1 MISVAKNEFLNLIKS
16 VKAVIVIL
24 VFVLFS
30 FYISNF
36 LIKSSHLNTGKA
48 AAYSSL
54 RLLVFVLGYL
64 FASILSHN
72 TINREIEQRTGR
84 LIVTKISRKSFLLG
98 KFIGNLMFW
107 FVSITVSYILIS
119 IMSNQQDGEVY
130 FMTLSTMI
138 YFVGL
143 VLLLSTAVNKTSMS
157 NFLGVF
163 LGIAIP
169 GIGIWITLDEKHILG
184 FTKYIFPYFYI
195 LKGGAFM
202 LIPDLIAIIWVI
214 IALIIIKRKEL

>member
-84 LIVTKISRKSFLLG
+84 LLPVRHLPIHFFHKMYQRYLTQASVNYLTA
-98 KFIGNLMFW
+98 
-107 FVSITVSYILIS
+107 
-119 IMSNQQDGEVY
+119 
-130 FMTLSTMI
+130 
-138 YFVGL
+138 
-143 VLLLSTAVNKTSMS
+143 LLLSMQGSGRTA
-157 NFLGVF
+157 
-163 LGIAIP
+163 
-169 GIGIWITLDEKHILG
+169 
-184 FTKYIFPYFYI
+184 
-195 LKGGAFM
+195 
-202 LIPDLIAIIWVI
+202 
-214 IALIIIKRKEL
+214 